1 MDSGKK
7 KHLCVHFVPI
17 FAVLD
22 QNNQEQVEQ
31 LIHYRQF
38 KQGEQL
44 FRPGNTQQLFIVAR
58 GTVKVYQ
65 LTTGGKEQF
74 LRMLTP
80 GEYEGETW
88 LFGDSNNSLYAES
101 TTDSQICI
109 LHRTDLQQLLKKS
122 PALAIKLLE
131 NSVAK
136 TITLERQ
143 NKLLVLER
151 IEERLAAY
159 LVYTARVLNNYTFT
173 IPMKMKELAAFLG
186 TTPETLSRK
195 FKILEQVGYIE
206 RQRRQVVLTDT
217 EGLESLWE

>member
-44 FRPGNTQQLFIVAR
+44 FSPGNTQQLFIVAS

-101 TTDSQICI
+101 TTDS
-109 LHRTDLQQLLKKS
+109 
-122 PALAIKLLE
+122 
-131 NSVAK
+131 
-136 TITLERQ
+136 
-143 NKLLVLER
+143 
-151 IEERLAAY
+151 
-159 LVYTARVLNNYTFT
+159 
-173 IPMKMKELAAFLG
+173 
-186 TTPETLSRK
+186 
-195 FKILEQVGYIE
+195 
-206 RQRRQVVLTDT
+206 
-217 EGLESLWE
+217 